1 QLVAENIAQQLERRI
16 SFRRAMKQSIQRAM
30 KAGAKGIKTSVSGRL
45 GGADIARSEGYHEG
59 SIPLQTLRANIDYG
73 FAEAKTTYGRIGVK
87 VWIYKGQ
94 VISKDN
100 KLLGPNEIPAPRE
113 NRRRYD
119 GKRRMEG
126 GK

>member
-1 QLVAENIAQQLERRI
+1 
-16 SFRRAMKQSIQRAM
+16 M
-30 KAGAKGIKTSVSGRL
+30 
-45 GGADIARSEGYHEG
+45 
-59 SIPLQTLRANIDYG
+59 
-73 FAEAKTTYGRIGVK
+73 K

-113 NRRRYD
+113 NRRRFD